1 MSKNHENHDKKNR
14 ERNDKLFGAVLLAL
28 RSCGDLDKAKVV
40 ISKLGN
46 ECEAYKAKLARA
58 EPANGKLAA
67 DLEIEKRRCDTVQI
81 ECNAW
86 RVTANKMTD
95 ERNQVIASL
104 NEARERAAF
113 WRMGFACLTVANVV
127 AVAAFVLIRFYFG
140 K

>member
-1 MSKNHENHDKKNR
+1 MSKNHENHEKKNR

-58 EPANGKLAA
+58 EQANGKLAA

-86 RVTANKMTD
+86 RITANKMTD
-95 ERNQVIASL
+95 ERDLVRRLLDLAK
-104 NEARERAAF
+104 ARTAF
-113 WRMGFACLTVANVV
+113 WRTCFACLAVADVV
-127 AVAAFVLIRFYFG
+127 AVVAAAVIYHYFC